1 MLKKKLCNWLIRNNM
16 VEPYQVIKVS
26 YSNNRMNGGMER
38 YDHIKDIS
46 PAITT
51 RADCLG
57 VVVYVVSEDKR

>member
-1 MLKKKLCNWLIRNNM
+1 M